1 MSHTDLMDRYDI
13 IHALV
18 YHHKYSLTELE
29 NLYPFELD
37 IYAQKI
43 MQTIKEMSEQRS
55 ISSIPL
61 TAGELKDYGLE
72 KYMNRN
78 VK

>member
-1 MSHTDLMDRYDI
+1 MDRYDT

-43 MQTIKEMSEQRS
+43 MQTIQEMSEQRS
-55 ISSIPL
+55 TNIPL
-61 TAGELKDYGLE
+61 TKGELQDYGLE
-72 KYMNRN
+72 KYMNKN
-78 VK
+78 VR